1 RMVVYSGDTNQSAVL
16 YDSLRADSVPF
27 EGVISDGSSIRID
40 FLAEEPATTTAFNI
54 RFEAFERGHCYEPYI
69 QNGNFTTSDPTYNL
83 GTTVEFMCDPGH
95 SLEQGP
101 AVIECVN
108 MRDPYWNDTEPL
120 CRAMCGGELTAVV
133 GVILSPNWPEPYTE
147 GEDCIWRVHVGEE
160 KRLFLD
166 IQLLNLTNSDI
177 LTIYDGDELTAR
189 ILGQY
194 VGSSGPQKLYSS
206 SPDLTI
212 QFHSDPA
219 GLIFGKGQG
228 FIMNYIEVSRNDS
241 CSDLP
246 EIQNG
251 WKTTSHTELVRGA
264 KITYQCDPGY
274 DIVGSDPLPCQWDL
288 SWSSDPP
295 FCEKTR
301 LLCSGCPGKPFPA
314 AEIFPSHV
322 GWCRALSYL
331 NMGWGE
337 ILGASLLPPRLLFSL
352 GSPSP
357 GAHPRMCSLSAE
369 ESLACDNP
377 GLPENG
383 YQILYKRLYLPGE
396 SLTFMC
402 YEGFELMGEVTIKCI
417 LGQPSHWSGPLPI
430 CKGSRH
436 HKVLANANII
446 DLVLLVAE
454 AAAETSLEGGNM
466 ALAIFIPVLIISLLL
481 GGAYIY
487 LTRCRYY
494 STPRLPL
501 MYSHPYSQI
510 TVETEFDNPIYETG

>member
-1 RMVVYSGDTNQSAVL
+1 RMVVYSGDTNQAAIL

-27 EGVISDGSSIRID
+27 EGVISDGSSIRIE
-40 FLAEEPATTTAFNI
+40 FLAEEPAAATAFNI

-83 GTTVEFMCDPGH
+83 GTTVEFTCDPGH

-120 CRAMCGGELTAVV
+120 CRAMCGGELTAVA
-133 GVILSPNWPEPYTE
+133 GVILSPNWPEPYAE
-147 GEDCIWRVHVGEE
+147 GEDCVWRVHVGEE

-274 DIVGSDPLPCQWDL
+274 DIVGSDTLTCQWDL

-295 FCEKTR
+295 FCEKRAAAASVPKPGQPRYLR
-301 LLCSGCPGKPFPA
+301 LAADSQRFSNWGLNSPETWVLFWICAAQALVPQGGGETPLGTVLAVWGAWGIACSPCFVASRSSLPRLSRDALLGRPLRWDCSAPGKPLGA
-314 AEIFPSHV
+314 GLS
-322 GWCRALSYL
+322 ALSGHSAVL
-331 NMGWGE
+331 
-337 ILGASLLPPRLLFSL
+337 
-352 GSPSP
+352 PSP
-357 GAHPRMCSLSAE
+357 LSCRDE
-369 ESLACDNP
+369 
-377 GLPENG
+377 
-383 YQILYKRLYLPGE
+383 
-396 SLTFMC
+396 F
-402 YEGFELMGEVTIKCI
+402 FEHALE
-417 LGQPSHWSGPLPI
+417 
-430 CKGSRH
+430 
-436 HKVLANANII
+436 

-494 STPRLPL
+494 SSLRLPL